1 MALVKKKRGRPMTAR
16 TLTRKRVEELLR
28 NIPPAQKMTAGERA
42 VVATQLTTLDALKKQ
57 MLKDHKSPPM
67 PAKNVYEVESAS
79 HELMTNAD
87 IFKVETDYERVA
99 ENIRQGQLAGGKTL
113 ADRKNS
119 RRETVL
125 RKNPVLLEKLA
136 PGGRLVSNVAET
148 LHDDWD
154 KLGDGLPKPSKRSLR
169 RWFKAI

>member
-1 MALVKKKRGRPMTAR
+1 M
-16 TLTRKRVEELLR
+16 LR
-28 NIPPAQKMTAGERA
+28 NPPSHIRDSKR
-42 VVATQLTTLDALKKQ
+42 TTIIFDHKQAEAIEKQ

-99 ENIRQGQLAGGKTL
+99 ENIRQGQLAGGQTL